1 MRDPLTWSFPL
12 GRLFGIN
19 IRVHLF
25 FPLVA
30 IGLVLRVAFQKD
42 VLPLLWLEACVLMAL
57 LFVSVLLHE
66 FGHCFGARWV
76 DGEANEVLIWPL
88 GGLANIE
95 VPHTPWANFVATIA
109 GPAVNLLL
117 CLVTAGLLAGAGMMP
132 SLNPVIY
139 PFDTVLYSWKDD
151 TYAGNKKGRGDLSK
165 FTAYQETGQKDQ
177 WVSKTQVDPAT
188 SKTLNGKAV
197 DVVKVEPW
205 KVDLRKAD
213 AEKKVEEAWLLK
225 ADDKVEVQETA
236 VPNSIWMVQIAR
248 LFQLNYLLLLLN
260 LLPAFPLDGGRM
272 LQCFLWW
279 RNDYRHGTLTAI
291 FIGFL
296 VMFATILLAIVT
308 GEPLVLLLAVFI
320 YLSCRRQWILLEGG
334 GEESVFGYDF
344 SEGYTS
350 LEREQ
355 PAQGASRRPSWIK
368 KRVAAAPRRPE
379 TAARTGTARGGGAA
393 HGRAAGEGAARRHAG
408 ADRRGTPLP
417 EAGQREIPQPV
428 GGLG

>member
-1 MRDPLTWSFPL
+1 MRDPMTWSFPL
-12 GRLFGIN
+12 PRLFSVA
-19 IRVHLF
+19 IRVHLL
-25 FPLVA
+25 FPIVVLGF
-30 IGLVLRVAFQKD
+30 IGRIAYID
-42 VLPLLWLEACVLMAL
+42 PRPGLWVEATVLML
-57 LFVSVLLHE
+57 MLFASVLLHE

-117 CLVTAGLLAGAGMMP
+117 CLVTAALLAGAGMMP

-139 PFDTVLYSWKDD
+139 PFDTVLYSWKDE
-151 TYAGNKKGRGDLSK
+151 TYAGNKLGRGDLEK

-177 WVSKTQVDPAT
+177 WVSLTQVDTAT
-188 SKTLNGKAV
+188 STAKNGKAV
-197 DVVKVEPW
+197 DLVKVDPW
-205 KVDLRKAD
+205 KVDFRKAD
-213 AEKKVEEAWLLK
+213 AEKKVDEAWLLK
-225 ADDKVEVQETA
+225 ADDKVVVQATP

-248 LFQLNYLLLLLN
+248 LFQLNFLLLLLN

-355 PAQGASRRPSWIK
+355 PTPT
-368 KRVAAAPRRPE
+368 PRRRQGWLK
-379 TAARTGTARGGGAA
+379 TWLQR
-393 HGRAAGEGAARRHAG
+393 RAAQKLQKEQ
-408 ADRRGTPLP
+408 
-417 EAGQREIPQPV
+417 EQREAEERRMDELLEKVQRL
-428 GGLG
+428 GLQGLTDEERRFLTRVSAKYRNR